1 MKRFIEGLAL
11 CAVVYV
17 IIMGA
22 GMLLSDADTPVHSA
36 DCYAHC
42 AVCLHDND
50 CKTPISA
57 PPGTQ
62 PFNGRVVDPDT
73 QPQGLPSKL
82 PMLMVPTDGEPVF
95 FVCVPVHRK

>member
-57 PPGTQ
+57 PP
-62 PFNGRVVDPDT
+62 DT
-73 QPQGLPSKL
+73 QPQAPVAQGFSIDAIGVVLVS
-82 PMLMVPTDGEPVF
+82 DGKAHILSCTPVN
-95 FVCVPVHRK
+95 